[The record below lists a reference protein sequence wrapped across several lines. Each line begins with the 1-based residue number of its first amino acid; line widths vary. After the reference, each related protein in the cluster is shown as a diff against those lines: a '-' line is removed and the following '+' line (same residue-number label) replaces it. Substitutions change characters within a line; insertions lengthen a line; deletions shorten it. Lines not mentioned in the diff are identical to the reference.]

1 MKQFEMIM
9 ESMTPCGGSEHAVR
23 GIWEVRAESPVADVE
38 ANKGCPIMD
47 ITEKENGDV
56 VITTGNEVGYMTRYT
71 FTE

>member
-9 ESMTPCGGSEHAVR
+9 ESMTPCGGSEHAIR
-23 GIWEVRAESPVADVE
+23 EILEVKAESPLAYVE
-38 ANKGCPIMD
+38 ANKRFPIID
-47 ITEKENGDV
+47 VTEKENGDV